1 MYHLNKQNANLLEK
15 MLERGITK
23 LIFDSNDLS
32 KFTNYVIPTIKDNV
46 TIADDID
53 NIVIVKKPIAKLYFD
68 ITANSIICNLKLL
81 YKDKEI
87 DYFTN
92 TKNIVR
98 DTNYEEE
105 VIMDLSKEHFII
117 EDKKIILDLLRN

>member
-32 KFTNYVIPTIKDNV
+32 KFTNYVIPTIKYNV

-53 NIVIVKKPIAKLYFD
+53 NIVIVKKPIAKL
-68 ITANSIICNLKLL
+68 
-81 YKDKEI
+81 
-87 DYFTN
+87 
-92 TKNIVR
+92 
-98 DTNYEEE
+98 
-105 VIMDLSKEHFII
+105 
-117 EDKKIILDLLRN
+117 